1 MRSIRTILET
11 LALALPQ
18 NSSSGRRRARSTS
31 NPRAV
36 ASGSNSPPFRT
47 RRLDGASYGVST
59 ENYSSGNEMDFS
71 FGSPPKGQPPG
82 PPHSPPYYNSDGE
95 EFDVDSD
102 TDLPNPNFYYDNPG
116 WEESSSSTI
125 ALTPLDALKARLAP
139 LEHIEALLVAKLVPP
154 NEDEPTQLAPP
165 GSSYLPSPTDSYFSQ
180 TNGRGYSNQR
190 SHSWRNQEVFIR
202 PGHGWKGGL
211 ARARVNNSPGYPAVS
226 GSGSGSSSTQRP
238 TSAGNTGLETPDEAQ
253 EVLNSCRDD
262 MMRLWHDEGVRDV
275 LRRKKVRLE
284 EGSGL
289 CVSGTACSTRLLTL
303 FGYQLPGRP

>member
-1 MRSIRTILET
+1 MRSVRRILET

-31 NPRAV
+31 NPRAI
-36 ASGSNSPPFRT
+36 ASGSNSPRFRT
-47 RRLDGASYGVST
+47 RRLDGAAYSVS
-59 ENYSSGNEMDFS
+59 NDYSSGNEMDFS
-71 FGSPPKGQPPG
+71 FGSPPKGQPPAA
-82 PPHSPPYYNSDGE
+82 PHSHQYYNSDGE

-102 TDLPNPNFYYDNPG
+102 TDLPHPNFYYDNPG

-165 GSSYLPSPTDSYFSQ
+165 GSSYLPSPSDSYFSQ
-180 TNGRGYSNQR
+180 TNGRGYGHQR

-202 PGHGWKGGL
+202 PGSGWKGGL
-211 ARARVNNSPGYPAVS
+211 ARARVNSPGYPMP
-226 GSGSGSSSTQRP
+226 SGSGSSTTQRP

-262 MMRLWHDEGVRDV
+262 MMRLWYDEGVRDV

-289 CVSGTACSTRLLTL
+289 CVSGTECSMRLLTL